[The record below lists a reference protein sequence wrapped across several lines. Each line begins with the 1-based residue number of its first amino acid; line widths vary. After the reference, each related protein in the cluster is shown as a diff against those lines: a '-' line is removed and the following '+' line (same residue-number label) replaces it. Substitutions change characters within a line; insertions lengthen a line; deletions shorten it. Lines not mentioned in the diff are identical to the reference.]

1 MISSKIFELMQIKE
15 SKNLIRAREAEIGSP
30 ALSNVEYL
38 ECINNVVKNECLN
51 NERLQR
57 YEPKYY
63 FVAIASFLYTPRSW
77 MGESFKLGLR
87 DRIASILG
95 CTPSYVSNIFRY
107 VTDWF
112 AIYKD
117 FREGVE
123 YLYGKISSEL
133 VCKKLV

>member
-1 MISSKIFELMQIKE
+1 MQIKE

-77 MGESFKLGLR
+77 MGAPFERGVR
-87 DRIASILG
+87 DMIASVLG
-95 CTPSYVSNIFRY
+95 YAPSHISNTFKT
-107 VTDWF
+107 VTDWYT
-112 AIYKD
+112 IYKD

-123 YLYGKISSEL
+123 YLYSKAIRRIEHEQTDTKAREVL
-133 VCKKLV
+133 